1 MVEENILGTGFYTV
15 MQENAMPTFLRDAQE
30 AFFLKWSLL
39 LQGKISRDSDEY
51 SIRFVKGRI
60 LPAKEGVSFDPGN
73 GIALLLVT
81 QKMGRTFGS
90 SFKS

>member
-1 MVEENILGTGFYTV
+1 MVEENILGTGFYGV
-15 MQENAMPTFLRDAQE
+15 MHENAMPTFLRDAQQ

-60 LPAKEGVSFDPGN
+60 LPLKRAFHSTRETESRR
-73 GIALLLVT
+73 LW
-81 QKMGRTFGS
+81 S
-90 SFKS
+90 